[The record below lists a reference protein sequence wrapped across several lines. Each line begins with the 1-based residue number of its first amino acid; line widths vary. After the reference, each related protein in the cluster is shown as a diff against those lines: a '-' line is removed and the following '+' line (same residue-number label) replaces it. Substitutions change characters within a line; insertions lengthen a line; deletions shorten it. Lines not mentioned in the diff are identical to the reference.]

1 MYNRP
6 MSPHITIYAIQ
17 TSSLS
22 SIWHRVSG
30 IFLTSLIVFSFIYVQ
45 LLIHSNYDRY
55 LLIFGIINNHVFFFY
70 NILYAIFLLGF
81 FYHVLNGLKLIL
93 WDLSFLLN
101 PKFLDVLLII
111 ISSIICLIIVVL
123 IFS

>member
-30 IFLTSLIVFSFIYVQ
+30 IFLTLLIVFSFIYVQ
-45 LLIHSNYDRY
+45 LLTHSNYDRY
-55 LLIFGIINNHVFFFY
+55 LLIFEIINNYVFFFH
-70 NILYAIFLLGF
+70 NILYAIFLLSF

-101 PKFLDVLLII
+101 PKFLDMFLII
-111 ISSIICLIIVVL
+111 ISSIICLIIIAL
-123 IFS
+123 IL

>member
-6 MSPHITIYAIQ
+6 ISPHITIYAVQ

-30 IFLTSLIVFSFIYVQ
+30 IFLTSLLVFSFIYVQ

-55 LLIFGIINNHVFFFY
+55 LLIFEIVNNHVFFFH
-70 NILYAIFLLGF
+70 NILYAVFLLGF

-93 WDLSFLLN
+93 WDFSFLLN
-101 PKFLDVLLII
+101 PKFLDMLLII
-111 ISSIICLIIVVL
+111 ISSIICLIIAVL